1 MHKRWQLKQVHTIDD
16 GRHVD
21 RCNNFSGKGGYGIW
35 SAFMSLVVWIV
46 WNILHIRFFV
56 YVDDNFGFD
65 RAEAHVFHA
74 RLNRCLPSQQARLLD
89 LWDDIG
95 LPYDDKKQESGPV
108 LRIIGFDVDPNAMTV
123 SIPIDARTKFLD
135 HLADFL
141 DTTDTDRH
149 RTLWEFQALAGYANW
164 VFNIYPLRHPGLCML
179 YCKIAG
185 KTKANARIYLNASLI
200 RELCWLRHHIEVAP
214 PIRIF
219 SSTSWDPVHA
229 KSAGLL
235 QLRVFT
241 DASSLAMAYYF
252 PSLKLAY
259 HACLPPNPLS
269 STIFWFE
276 ALAVCAA
283 INHAADVWSCDFQP
297 KLQRL
302 VVYTDSM
309 NTVDMF
315 NTLHALPSH
324 NPLLISSINARSCTS
339 LDVRVCHVPGEKNI
353 IADAILHH
361 NFELATQLVPNL
373 AIYPFTPPQDALGE
387 PSQ

>member
-1 MHKRWQLKQVHTIDD
+1 
-16 GRHVD
+16 
-21 RCNNFSGKGGYGIW
+21 
-35 SAFMSLVVWIV
+35 
-46 WNILHIRFFV
+46 
-56 YVDDNFGFD
+56 
-65 RAEAHVFHA
+65 
-74 RLNRCLPSQQARLLD
+74 
-89 LWDDIG
+89 
-95 LPYDDKKQESGPV
+95 
-108 LRIIGFDVDPNAMTV
+108 
-123 SIPIDARTKFLD
+123 
-135 HLADFL
+135 
-141 DTTDTDRH
+141 
-149 RTLWEFQALAGYANW
+149 
-164 VFNIYPLRHPGLCML
+164 
-179 YCKIAG
+179 
-185 KTKANARIYLNASLI
+185 
-200 RELCWLRHHIEVAP
+200 
-214 PIRIF
+214 
-219 SSTSWDPVHA
+219 
-229 KSAGLL
+229 
-235 QLRVFT
+235 
-241 DASSLAMAYYF
+241 MAYYF